1 MSYTLL
7 SGLSANASWAL
18 KPGYTQLDGL
28 SADASWFDGNAA
40 VGINSTVFGSPS
52 YSTNVVVAEAVGINN
67 TFFGTPGYSTNV
79 VIAEAVG
86 INNTV
91 FGTPIGST
99 HVAASLPVSL
109 FGAAKEGSLKASP
122 VPAAVFGVVSGQSL
136 LRANRVSSGARF
148 GTPLALYV
156 DRVCVVS
163 GFASNIG
170 TPYGGIFT
178 EPTYGVVTKAT
189 RVISATFGAPSSPV
203 QQACVASAVAASRF
217 GVHTKGAVPLSAFGT
232 HTSFF
237 VYPAAGIVSS
247 AFGAHDAASG
257 HVVSG
262 FAQSVFG
269 SPYAGREQTAAPTNR
284 TRFGTPISDMRGVH
298 KTYGFRRSWFGNHRS
313 LRDISETSGWQ
324 SSGFGAPVSHEVHRA
339 LHIPP
344 EHKFGTHLMKR
355 AV

>member
-1 MSYTLL
+1 MSYVRPLASAVTA
-7 SGLSANASWAL
+7 SWQGEAIYSRPSANAVAGQWLVVYAASAV
-18 KPGYTQLDGL
+18 PPAAFGAPTY
-28 SADASWFDGNAA
+28 SADLLPGEATSLNA
-40 VGINSTVFGSPS
+40 
-52 YSTNVVVAEAVGINN
+52 
-67 TFFGTPGYSTNV
+67 
-79 VIAEAVG
+79 
-86 INNTV
+86 TV

-178 EPTYGVVTKAT
+178 EPTYGVVTKAS
-189 RVISATFGAPSSPV
+189 SAARSTFGAPSSPV
-203 QQACVASAVAASRF
+203 QQTCVASSISASRF
-217 GVHTKGAVPLSAFGT
+217 GVHTKGAVPLSAFGV

-247 AFGAHDAASG
+247 AFGAHEAASA
-257 HVVSG
+257 HVVNG
-262 FAQSVFG
+262 FAQSLFG
-269 SPYAGREQTAAPTNR
+269 SPYASREQTAAPTNR
-284 TRFGTPISDMRGVH
+284 TRFGTPISDMQGVH

-313 LRDISETSGWQ
+313 LRDISETSGWR

-355 AV
+355 AA